1 MFPSIQFSRSF
12 MLASSLCL
20 STLLLVENSYAGASN
35 ALLNCQ
41 STQPKLSLVGEIPGD
56 FAEFSLSLEADGKIK
71 KMDDTTHG
79 IQVIADFESGVFTLG
94 VSQKEGHNLQFYA
107 YPNTMK
113 MTENTDSALSATF
126 EGRII
131 QAPKPDYE
139 GEITR
144 DAFLFNVKMVCDYNY
159 EI

>member
-1 MFPSIQFSRSF
+1 MFPYSQPSRSF
-12 MLASSLCL
+12 IFASSLCL
-20 STLLLVENSYAGASN
+20 SALLFAESSYAGASN

-41 STQPKLSLVGEIPGD
+41 ATQPKLSLVGEIPGD
-56 FAEFSLSLEADGKIK
+56 FAEFSLALEVDEKIK

-79 IQVIADFESGVFTLG
+79 IQVIADFKSGVFTLG
-94 VSQKEGHNLQFYA
+94 VNQKDGHNLQFYA

-113 MTENTDSALSATF
+113 ITENTDSALSASF

-144 DAFLFNVKMVCDYNY
+144 DAFLFNVKMQCDYNY
-159 EI
+159 AI